1 MAVPTGRTEDA
12 APRARSRTFFG
23 RVNDFSCVRDS
34 VPMESPTPL
43 APVAPFVARALAEI
57 ATALPG
63 VAVDEAALVA
73 RVGALVGD
81 PAEPRELERLA
92 LTDLALADALGRHD
106 RAAIALFERDI
117 LSRVEAAT
125 RRIAPS
131 GALADAVRQDLR
143 VRLLV
148 GVDGEPKIRTYAAR
162 GPLLHWVLVAAT
174 RLALDHA
181 RRAGAPEEAEADLE
195 DALFDDAERGAM
207 QRESRALLKT
217 WMEEALTALDP
228 QQRAVLQLY
237 FVEDVSSEAA
247 AKMFG
252 VHRGTIARWIDEARA
267 SVRSHVRRRA
277 LATPGL
283 GPEAIDSMLRAA
295 DGYVSLSLSLL
306 RR

>member
-1 MAVPTGRTEDA
+1 VDTPT
-12 APRARSRTFFG
+12 
-23 RVNDFSCVRDS
+23 
-34 VPMESPTPL
+34 SPV
-43 APVAPFVARALAEI
+43 PVAPFVAHALAAIE
-57 ATALPG
+57 AALPG
-63 VAVDEAALVA
+63 VLVDEASLVS
-73 RVGALVGD
+73 RVRELVGD
-81 PAEPRELERLA
+81 PAELRELEALA
-92 LTDLALADALGRHD
+92 LSDLALADALARHD
-106 RAAIALFERDI
+106 RVAIARFERDV

-148 GVDGEPKIRTYAAR
+148 GVSGDPKIRTYAGR

-181 RRAGAPEEAEADLE
+181 RRAGAPEETEGELE
-195 DALFDDAERGAM
+195 DALFDDAERSTM
-207 QRESRALLKT
+207 RKESRALLKS
-217 WMEEALTALDP
+217 WIEEALSALDA

-252 VHRGTIARWIDEARA
+252 VHRGTIARWIEEARA